1 MSRNNSNKIP
11 LPILMLI
18 YACLLFAMYLSLSTL
33 VLEYGAIA

>member
-1 MSRNNSNKIP
+1 
-11 LPILMLI
+11 MLI